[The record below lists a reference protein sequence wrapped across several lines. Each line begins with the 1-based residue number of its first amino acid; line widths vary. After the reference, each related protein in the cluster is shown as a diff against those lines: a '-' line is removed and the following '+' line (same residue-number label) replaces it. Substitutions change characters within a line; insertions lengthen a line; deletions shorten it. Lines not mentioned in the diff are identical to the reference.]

1 MGSGWIIGV
10 VVLGDD
16 LLKNGS
22 PGFDSLFCLCEKSGV
37 LFIGL
42 PGAEGEEMLTVRG
55 SLGI

>member
-10 VVLGDD
+10 GVLGDD
-16 LLKNGS
+16 LKNGS

-37 LFIGL
+37 LFSGL